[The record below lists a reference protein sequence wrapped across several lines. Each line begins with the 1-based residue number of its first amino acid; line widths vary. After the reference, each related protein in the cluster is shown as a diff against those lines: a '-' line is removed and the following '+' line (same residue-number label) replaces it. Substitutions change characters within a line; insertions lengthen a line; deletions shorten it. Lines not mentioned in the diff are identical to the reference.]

1 MLLSLDEIWRV
12 QIILC
17 KVFFVQEEV
26 FGESIVS
33 QLNMDSKT
41 FFMLS

>member
-1 MLLSLDEIWRV
+1 MASANHSF
-12 QIILC
+12 QS
-17 KVFFVQEEV
+17 FFVQEEV
-26 FGESIVS
+26 FGESIVF